1 MSIAIIEQSRMEVGT
16 IFRDKN
22 DTICVVDKVVYIKGN
37 IRLSIPDGW
46 KHSIRAPTED
56 ERLLSDVLQT

>member
-1 MSIAIIEQSRMEVGT
+1 MEVGT

-22 DTICVVDKVVYIKGN
+22 DVIRVVAEVMYVEGN